1 MNTEDDWEQWL
12 APRSPAGAEPTAEEL
27 FARTRPILRRRVL
40 LRWLSRG
47 LLVLAL
53 LAVGYTA
60 GFLTAPAK
68 TVVVE
73 VPLPAVALPE
83 VPPLTV
89 PVPPAPVLPEPSATQ
104 LELQAELSDV
114 PAETAALY
122 RQAGDKYLTVE
133 RDYPRAT
140 RCYRQHL
147 QALDQKSPPLDAND
161 TWLLASLKPQ
171 PR

>member
-1 MNTEDDWEQWL
+1 MNTEDDLEQWL
-12 APRSPAGAEPTAEEL
+12 APRPPAGAEPTAAEL

-47 LLVLAL
+47 LLVLTL
-53 LAVGYTA
+53 LAVGYAT
-60 GFLTAPAK
+60 GFLTAPEK

-73 VPLPAVALPE
+73 VPIPAVAIPE
-83 VPPLTV
+83 VPPV
-89 PVPPAPVLPEPSATQ
+89 PVPPPPVLPEPSAAQ
-104 LELQAELSDV
+104 LELQAELSDI
-114 PAETAALY
+114 PTDTAALY
-122 RQAGDKYLTVE
+122 RQAGDKYLNVE

>member
-1 MNTEDDWEQWL
+1 MNIEDELEKWL
-12 APRSPAGAEPTAEEL
+12 APRHPSGSEPTAAEL
-27 FARTRPILRRRVL
+27 FALTRPILRRRVL

-47 LLVLAL
+47 LLVLTL
-53 LAVGYTA
+53 LTVGYAA
-60 GFLTAPAK
+60 GFLTAPVK

-73 VPLPAVALPE
+73 VPIPAVAIPE
-83 VPPLTV
+83 VPPV
-89 PVPPAPVLPEPSATQ
+89 AVPAPVPPAPEPSAAQ

-114 PAETAALY
+114 PADTAALY
-122 RQAGDKYLTVE
+122 RRAGDKYLTVE